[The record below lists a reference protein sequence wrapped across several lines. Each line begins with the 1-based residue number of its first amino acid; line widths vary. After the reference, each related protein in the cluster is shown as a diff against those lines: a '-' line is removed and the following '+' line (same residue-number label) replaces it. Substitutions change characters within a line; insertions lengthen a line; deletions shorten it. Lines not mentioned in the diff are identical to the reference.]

1 MNELQA
7 IRRAYEEP
15 VEVALATLI
24 PPIRVYTDNRFY
36 DADDANSEFCLC
48 RLSFGLMTENTIGL
62 CGDIEFI
69 RGALVVEVF
78 TPKGAGPGRAQ
89 SAAQAIWT
97 NLMPLNR
104 VLSKGE
110 GVLARIGEIRGP
122 SFTPLQ
128 GRPHFM
134 TSISAPIRARWYG
147 PGPLPPGVV
156 RGVVTDENLEVIKDP
171 VAAARAA
178 RAGEPAEWVTT
189 ST

>member
-15 VEVALATLI
+15 VEVALASLI
-24 PPIRVYTDNRFY
+24 PSIPVYTDNRFY
-36 DADDANSEFCLC
+36 DADDAKSEFCLC

-69 RGALVVEVF
+69 RGSLVVEVF

-89 SAAQAIWT
+89 NAAQAVWT
-97 NLMPLNR
+97 SLMPLNR

-110 GVLARIGEIRGP
+110 GVLARIGQIRGP

-134 TSISAPIRARWYG
+134 TSLNAPIHARWYG
-147 PGPLPPGVV
+147 PGPLPPGVLL
-156 RGVVTDENLEVIKDP
+156 GIVTEENLAVISTTP
-171 VAAARAA
+171 GAA
-178 RAGEPAEWVTT
+178 RAGGDAWVQAVT
-189 ST
+189 